1 MPSTSTFTTRLTKA
15 AGVIETTLEA
25 LLTDETRSG
34 ETLRP
39 PRLMAAMRHAAL
51 GGGKRLRPFLVI
63 ETARV
68 LGHDGDGAV
77 RAGAA
82 LELLHCYSL
91 VHDDLPSMDDD
102 DLRRGRPTVHRAFDE
117 ATAILAG
124 DALQAL
130 AFEVL
135 ADPATDA
142 DPAIR
147 SELVLGLARAS
158 GLGGMVGGQLLDLAA
173 ENRYGAVRLDEADIR
188 RLQAMKTGA
197 ILAFSVEAG
206 AILGRADQSDRAA
219 LRAYGRALGAAF
231 QVADDLLDREAS
243 AEAMGKRTGKDQ
255 EKGKAT
261 LVDLLGPEGARRECG
276 RLLSQA
282 LSALERF
289 GPEADVLREA
299 ARYTVERTT

>member
-1 MPSTSTFTTRLTKA
+1 
-15 AGVIETTLEA
+15 
-25 LLTDETRSG
+25 
-34 ETLRP
+34 
-39 PRLMAAMRHAAL
+39 MRHAAL
-51 GGGKRLRPFLVI
+51 GGGKRLRPFLAI
-63 ETARV
+63 ESARV
-68 LGHDGDGAV
+68 LGYRSAGAA

-82 LELLHCYSL
+82 IELLHCYSL

-102 DLRRGRPTVHRAFDE
+102 DLRRGRPTVHREFDE

-124 DALQAL
+124 DALQTL

-135 ADPATDA
+135 ADPDTDA

-147 SELVLGLARAS
+147 LELVLGLARAS
-158 GLGGMVGGQLLDLAA
+158 GLGGMVGGQMLDLAA
-173 ENRYGAVRLDEADIR
+173 EHRYGPVTLGEADIR

-206 AILGRADQSDRAA
+206 AILGRADPTTRAA
-219 LRAYGRALGAAF
+219 LLAYGRALGAAF
-231 QVADDLLDREAS
+231 QVADDLLDRESS

-261 LVDLLGPEGARRECG
+261 LVDLLGLDGARRRCAS
-276 RLLSQA
+276 LLDEA
-282 LSALERF
+282 LAALERF

-299 ARYTVERTT
+299 ARFTVERRT